1 VREVEQVEAERV
13 EAERVEAERVE
24 AERVEAERASIAVRP
39 RQGVKGGYNNATR
52 I

>member
-1 VREVEQVEAERV
+1 VREVEQV